1 MYRVYIVILVII
13 IITLFILLHNQLKG
27 TKKDINKGIEKDSK
41 KDSNKESFKCVQNYV
56 NYNDYCDINECD
68 NICDPSRL
76 YCNPMLNKCRWN
88 EPQKANSNCVKNN
101 ECLSGVCYYDKSG
114 KNSGIGYCL

>member
-27 TKKDINKGIEKDSK
+27 TKKDINKGTEKDTK
-41 KDSNKESFKCVQNYV
+41 KESFKCVQNYV